1 MNIIDFCRN
10 VSIRLNLFDLII
22 LLFALLLVTIVLLI
36 VRKMV
41 LAIKTERKI
50 DERLRETRAK
60 ISRVVTEIEEY
71 KDSTTE
77 LELEKVTTTVL
88 TQAFDELTTEF
99 VMETLSQ
106 TLTKETKPWLGN
118 DTLNTN
124 PIEEKAHATQE
135 VSEIAP
141 KGKKTRAMSMEERWA
156 EYDKKRAMRNTA

>member
-22 LLFALLLVTIVLLI
+22 LLFALLLVTLVLLI
-36 VRKMV
+36 VRKIV

-88 TQAFDELTTEF
+88 TQSLDELTTEF
-99 VMETLSQ
+99 IMETLSQ
-106 TLTKETKPWLGN
+106 TLSKDTKPWLGN
-118 DTLNTN
+118 DTRNTN
-124 PIEEKAHATQE
+124 IIEEKVHATQE